1 MLIFKKI
8 RYQNIL
14 STGNQFTEIDFL
26 KDKTTLIIGE
36 NGAGKSTLLDA
47 LFFCL
52 YGKPFRD
59 INKPLL
65 LNSITKKNLLV
76 EVEFSC
82 GTQEYLVKRGMKPN
96 IFEIYQNGNMID
108 QPDSVAEYQS
118 TLENIIKMNSKS
130 FSQIVILGS
139 ADYTPFMKLSAADRR
154 TVIEDLLDLQ
164 VFTAMNSIH
173 KQKIIDNKNNIK
185 DVDHDLDIVNNSI
198 DLYNKNIEEM
208 KQNNEELIAE
218 KNKKI
223 SELEDSIVKTN
234 TVIQEHNNKIE
245 DLNKTIQDHSSVI
258 KKKDKLSTVENELT
272 TEKNKSK
279 KELMFYE
286 NNDSCPTCQQNITVE
301 FKSQKKE
308 KHIKRLDNIN
318 ETLTKLNDQ
327 YTILENRLKEI
338 NTVVSEISEISTKTN
353 GLLGDIRVFQMSIST
368 YKKDIEDLLNRTETI
383 NTNEEELKDLI
394 KKRDDL
400 QYKRKDLNEEKEI
413 LAVSSL
419 FLKDTGAKAKMI
431 RKYVPIINETVNK
444 YLSAL
449 DFFVAFELDELFNE
463 TIKSRYRDE
472 FKYASFSEG
481 EKFRIDISLMFTWR
495 AIAKKRN
502 SAATNLLIMDE
513 VFDGSS
519 DQSGVDYLSEILDRL
534 DSNSNI
540 FIISHSDKMIDR
552 LDNVIKFEKHKNF
565 SRIAEQ

>member
-394 KKRDDL
+394 KNRDDL